1 MVRLSL
7 RSAHAG
13 QDGQQDTQYKRD
25 TQGQSRAQKVSMA
38 GPIFV
43 FACSRVRDS
52 YNTRQ
57 RWLAVCFCGTCVGS

>member
-1 MVRLSL
+1 MLFRCWFDAVKEHPGMLRLSL

-25 TQGQSRAQKVSMA
+25 TQGQSRAQKVAMA

-43 FACSRVRDS
+43 
-52 YNTRQ
+52 
-57 RWLAVCFCGTCVGS
+57 